1 MSMVMW
7 GMIGEG
13 DLMRDRLV
21 QQATQEEKGYRSLN
35 STIAVITKS
44 RGEENR
50 EQSNSMFD
58 IQFIKYDK

>member
-50 EQSNSMFD
+50 VQSNSMFD